1 MRPWATSSPH
11 HLMGP
16 LGLSPGTAQEPQ
28 TGLADCCLLSLSR
41 GGMGTGLSPQ
51 NPRGQTGRLRPGL
64 PERCWQNEM
73 WFSNING
80 DELSQ
85 RRNIAPPQRPLSKTI
100 RWTGD
105 PLRDPLGRHGL
116 QTAGPHEGSGR
127 ATVSQGAEVFHSRN
141 TSPEL

>member
-16 LGLSPGTAQEPQ
+16 LGLSPGTAQEPR
-28 TGLADCCLLSLSR
+28 LASPTAVSF
-41 GGMGTGLSPQ
+41 LSPVEGWG
-51 NPRGQTGRLRPGL
+51 PAFHRRIPGDRLGGSDPGL
-64 PERCWQNEM
+64 PERCWENET